1 MLMVVLPHPHTVT
14 GYYWLRRLD
23 RIAVELDVP
32 GTHGIG
38 CLTAR
43 FEHTHGP
50 YPGIDAYGQ
59 SVSIRCCFR

>member
-1 MLMVVLPHPHTVT
+1 MLVVVLPHTNTIPR
-14 GYYWLRRLD
+14 YYLLRRLD
-23 RIAVELDVP
+23 RIAVELDMP

-50 YPGIDAYGQ
+50 YPGIDAYRQ
-59 SVSIRCCFR
+59 AVSIRCCFR

>member
-1 MLMVVLPHPHTVT
+1 MLVVVLPHTNTIPR
-14 GYYWLRRLD
+14 YYLLRRLD
-23 RIAVELDVP
+23 RIAVELDMP

-50 YPGIDAYGQ
+50 DPGVDAYGQ